1 MVTLGTGEMVA
12 GCFPPSAY
20 GFISVQP
27 QYSLARWLRSIPAGP
42 REISAG
48 ECGVGAGDGA

>member
-1 MVTLGTGEMVA
+1 MVTSVTGEMVP

-27 QYSLARWLRSIPAGP
+27 QYSLTRWLRSIPAGP
-42 REISAG
+42 GEISGG